1 MSRDNEIDRRA
12 RLRGALVKAGRE
24 ERASDSLRAR
34 LIAAASVAGVAA
46 TAPVAVATASTPNVA
61 VAKVAVAESVT
72 TVAPA
77 ASGATMAAVA
87 SANGLVGWKVL
98 AVLLA
103 IGAVGT
109 GATFFVTR
117 ENVAAATAAPAVPND
132 APPEMAATPASTLP
146 VVHPEP
152 TPSAPEPI
160 AALSVNDLPTVKAM
174 PPVRVASPSSSGPSA
189 TGATGASLTTPE
201 PAPAATASPA
211 ARLTEETRAVGAIR
225 ASLQKGD
232 TREALRLLDAYEA
245 EFAHGVLGEEAEVLR
260 IETLIRAGNKDDA
273 ARRAKRFLAER
284 PSSPHA
290 ARVRTMMRRLSEPE

>member
-24 ERASDSLRAR
+24 ERASDALRTR
-34 LIAAASVAGVAA
+34 LLAVAAGAAA
-46 TAPVAVATASTPNVA
+46 TAPVAMAAASSPKITVAN
-61 VAKVAVAESVT
+61 AVAESVT
-72 TVAPA
+72 SVAPA
-77 ASGATMAAVA
+77 ASGGTMAAVA

-103 IGAVGT
+103 IGAIGS
-109 GATFFVTR
+109 GATFFATR
-117 ENVAAATAAPAVPND
+117 DNVSAAKPGPNRPNVAPEATTTPAAT
-132 APPEMAATPASTLP
+132 LP
-146 VVHPEP
+146 GVHAEP

-174 PPVRVASPSSSGPSA
+174 PPVRVAAQPSSSAQGIA
-189 TGATGASLTTPE
+189 VAAPE

-245 EFAHGVLGEEAEVLR
+245 EFAHGALGEEAEVLR
-260 IETLIRAGNKDDA
+260 IETLIRAGNKDEA
-273 ARRAKRFLAER
+273 AKRASRFLTER
-284 PSSPHA
+284 PASPHA
-290 ARVRTMMRRLSEPE
+290 ARVRTMTRRLSEPE

>member
-1 MSRDNEIDRRA
+1 MSRDNEIHRRQ

-34 LIAAASVAGVAA
+34 LIAVALGAAAM
-46 TAPVAVATASTPNVA
+46 APVAVAAASTPNVA
-61 VAKVAVAESVT
+61 VAKVAVAQSVT
-72 TVAPA
+72 SVAPA
-77 ASGATMAAVA
+77 ASGGTMAAVA

-98 AVLLA
+98 AVLFA
-103 IGAVGT
+103 IGGIGT
-109 GATFFVTR
+109 AATFFSTR
-117 ENVAAATAAPAVPND
+117 ENVAAATPRPAVPNE
-132 APPEMAATPASTLP
+132 APPEMAATPAPPLP
-146 VVHPEP
+146 VVHAEP

-160 AALSVNDLPTVKAM
+160 AALSVNDLPAVKAT
-174 PPVRVASPSSSGPSA
+174 PPVRVAAPSPSAPSA
-189 TGATGASLTTPE
+189 SSAPGTVLSTPE
-201 PAPAATASPA
+201 PASAATASPA

-273 ARRAKRFLAER
+273 ARRANRFLAER

-290 ARVRTMMRRLSEPE
+290 ARVRTMTRRLSEPE

>member
-24 ERASDSLRAR
+24 ERASDALRTR
-34 LIAAASVAGVAA
+34 LLAVAAGAAA
-46 TAPVAVATASTPNVA
+46 TAPVAMAAASSPKITVAN
-61 VAKVAVAESVT
+61 AVAESVT
-72 TVAPA
+72 SVAPA
-77 ASGATMAAVA
+77 ASGGTMAAVA

-103 IGAVGT
+103 IGAIGS
-109 GATFFVTR
+109 GATFFATR
-117 ENVAAATAAPAVPND
+117 DNVS
-132 APPEMAATPASTLP
+132 AATPGPNRPNVAPEATTTPTATLP
-146 VVHPEP
+146 VVHAEP

-174 PPVRVASPSSSGPSA
+174 PPVRVAAQPSSSAQGIA
-189 TGATGASLTTPE
+189 VAAPE
-201 PAPAATASPA
+201 PAPAPAATASPA

-245 EFAHGVLGEEAEVLR
+245 EFAQGALGEEAEVLR
-260 IETLIRAGNKDDA
+260 IETLIRAGNKDEA
-273 ARRAKRFLAER
+273 AKRASRFLTERRA
-284 PSSPHA
+284 SPHA
-290 ARVRTMMRRLSEPE
+290 ARVRTMTRRLSEPE